1 MYKADGSQ
9 RREFFIKYTR
19 YVGSRM
25 DTQDL
30 ICASYAQTFYV
41 HRISPLKNALIT
53 RDESTRCL
61 IPDKVHGVVGEG
73 QKGENIPTVPSP
85 TTGSARVDLLNL
97 LGL

>member
-1 MYKADGSQ
+1 LTDSLGRDHIDSHTAHAELLETYK
-9 RREFFIKYTR
+9 
-19 YVGSRM
+19 
-25 DTQDL
+25 
-30 ICASYAQTFYV
+30 
-41 HRISPLKNALIT
+41 KNSLIT

-61 IPDKVHGVVGEG
+61 IPDTGHGVVGEG